1 MSKNITLNGKTYS
14 GVSTIKIGTANFI
27 EESECGIFK
36 QTFTIDQEYSES
48 GTHGIKWLMETFLD
62 VDAENPGDG
71 VYIAK
76 TLNNTGFADSNK
88 EKYALEYMVFIKHG
102 NAANLKIWRTN
113 GETYNWP
120 AINNISTA
128 TYIARGATLKTVR
141 ILEEAI

>member
-14 GVSTIKIGTANFI
+14 GVSAIQIGTAKFI
-27 EESECGIFK
+27 EESECGMSK

-62 VDAENPGDG
+62 VDTGNPGDG

-76 TLNNTGFADSNK
+76 TLNNTGFTDSNK

-102 NAANLKIWRTN
+102 NAANLKIWRTD
-113 GETYNWP
+113 GSTYNG
-120 AINNISTA
+120 IGIDNNSTV

>member
-14 GVSTIKIGTANFI
+14 GVSAIKIGTAKFI
-27 EESECGIFK
+27 EESECGMYK
-36 QTFTIDQEYSES
+36 QTFTADQEYSES

-62 VDAENPGDG
+62 VDTGNPEDG

-76 TLNNTGFADSNK
+76 TLNNTGFTDSNK
-88 EKYALEYMVFIKHG
+88 EKYALEYMVFRKHG
-102 NAANLKIWRTN
+102 NAANLKIWRTD
-113 GETYNWP
+113 GSTYNGTG
-120 AINNISTA
+120 IDNNSTV